1 MTRVRFTCVESAPG
15 DELCG
20 CSDSSGAWDRFHPA
34 SKITGICVW
43 SSRSPRHSLAPLRWP
58 LPCFGAAGASA
69 DFCPSFFA
77 GITAR
82 KSLFT
87 APRRKRTGRRT
98 APGSEGSDLAAQT
111 APREAQ
117 TIARMGRRRLTV
129 CPHRSP
135 SYRAPP
141 RFRVSAFAPRSA
153 VRASRMSAPSP
164 DRSRQDDP

>member
-20 CSDSSGAWDRFHPA
+20 CSDSSGARDRFHPA

-87 APRRKRTGRRT
+87 APRRKRTGRRMV
-98 APGSEGSDLAAQT
+98 PQ
-111 APREAQ
+111 EAQ
-117 TIARMGRRRLTV
+117 TIARMERRRLTV

-135 SYRAPP
+135 SYRATP
-141 RFRVSAFAPRSA
+141 RFRVSVFSPRSA